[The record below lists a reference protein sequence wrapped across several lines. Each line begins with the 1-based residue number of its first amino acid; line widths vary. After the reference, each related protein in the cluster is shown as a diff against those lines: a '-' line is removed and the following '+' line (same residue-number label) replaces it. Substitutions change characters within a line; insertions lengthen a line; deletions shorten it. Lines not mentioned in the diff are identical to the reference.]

1 VSIGTLK
8 KILGRHNGWLLKN
21 ETRQLRVQNTLLTI
35 TGLDDFIMSESCLQD
50 ALNGT
55 GKEEHHFMLIHSPLQ
70 QESALEELEIINS
83 QRPIEQQIHFR
94 YLFAGHNHGGQVR
107 LGPIVPVLPKKSGNY
122 INGWYNKEEPYLYVS
137 NGFGTS
143 EVPFRFGA
151 RPEITMFYYG
161 V

>member
-1 VSIGTLK
+1 
-8 KILGRHNGWLLKN
+8 
-21 ETRQLRVQNTLLTI
+21 
-35 TGLDDFIMSESCLQD
+35 
-50 ALNGT
+50 
-55 GKEEHHFMLIHSPLQ
+55 
-70 QESALEELEIINS
+70 
-83 QRPIEQQIHFR
+83 
-94 YLFAGHNHGGQVR
+94 
-107 LGPIVPVLPKKSGNY
+107 VLPKKSGNY